1 MPNTVSTFV
10 TDVVNITPTAFT
22 FKRKA
27 ICFLDD
33 RGTQVN
39 GLKNAPCLERP
50 FESLATSPTGK
61 HASYCGHL
69 PGHRTLETAA

>member
-39 GLKNAPCLERP
+39 GLKNTP
-50 FESLATSPTGK
+50 
-61 HASYCGHL
+61 L
-69 PGHRTLETAA
+69 PRKGIRKPGNQSDRQAC